1 MTTFRGRTGFVSA
14 RLVRVAE
21 DTWLDVVEW
30 TDDASWDESKA
41 KGGNVPEIA
50 TFFATIDK
58 LISSE
63 RGVRYD

>member
-1 MTTFRGRTGFVSA
+1 
-14 RLVRVAE
+14 VAE
-21 DTWLDVVEW
+21 DNWLDVVEW

-50 TFFATIDK
+50 AFFATIDK